1 MNGFINSN
9 CEIFSHLAVFY
20 LGLFPIFTANPG
32 YASNNTTPVKHFLFN
47 KHNELNKKGIINI
60 NFKRSLEFMESGF
73 FRTRNNVASER
84 DYDYFSIEKNF
95 KF

>member
-1 MNGFINSN
+1 
-9 CEIFSHLAVFY
+9 
-20 LGLFPIFTANPG
+20 
-32 YASNNTTPVKHFLFN
+32 
-47 KHNELNKKGIINI
+47 
-60 NFKRSLEFMESGF
+60 MESGF